1 MDALMISAA
10 LGGLVLLGALAWR
23 RWRKRSDMRLQWQG
37 TRERDW
43 TIDELAALSA
53 TEHAA

>member
-1 MDALMISAA
+1 MDALMICAA
-10 LGGLVLLGALAWR
+10 LSSLVLLGALAWR
-23 RWRKRSDMRLQWQG
+23 RWRRRSDMRLQWQG

-53 TEHAA
+53 TEAA